1 MNHTERMN
9 TADTRSPVQLAI
21 LLCFA
26 LFLASPERAVALEEP
41 EYTVLEQ
48 SEDWELRRY
57 EPYIVAETH
66 VEGDL
71 RQSGNRAFRILAGYI
86 FGDNEPRQKMAMTAP
101 VLSEAEDDNT
111 SVYQFVMESAY
122 DLDTLP
128 VPNDARV
135 ELREIP
141 RRLVAALKFSGTW
154 KESRIDDLTRNFLEL
169 LDREGFEVRS
179 DPMLARYNPPLTPW
193 FLRRNEILVE
203 VSPRS

>member
-1 MNHTERMN
+1 MNSSDIR
-9 TADTRSPVQLAI
+9 RPVQLAAVLCLA
-21 LLCFA
+21 LLLTATEKA
-26 LFLASPERAVALEEP
+26 LALEEP
-41 EYTVLEQ
+41 AYTVLEQ
-48 SEDWELRRY
+48 SDDWELRRY
-57 EPYIVAETH
+57 EPYIVAETQ

-86 FGDNEPRQKMAMTAP
+86 FGDNEPQQKMAMTAP
-101 VLSEAEDDNT
+101 VISEAEGDHV

-128 VPNDARV
+128 LPNDSRV

-141 RRLVAALKFSGTW
+141 QRLMAALKFSGTW
-154 KESRIDDLTRNFLEL
+154 KESRIDDLTQNFLEL
-169 LDREGFEVRS
+169 LEREGYEVRG

-203 VSPRS
+203 VAPRS